1 MERSTSDESEPPAL
15 GVMDDMKLTMEPFL
29 EFSPVRALANES
41 LSLSK
46 TLLNTGFAAF
56 VRLLLL
62 RRVWV
67 KIGTVDGVAGARGSK
82 GSKREVG
89 LGAEEGLVDVGG
101 AEGRVEEN

>member
-1 MERSTSDESEPPAL
+1 M
-15 GVMDDMKLTMEPFL
+15 
-29 EFSPVRALANES
+29 
-41 LSLSK
+41 
-46 TLLNTGFAAF
+46 
-56 VRLLLL
+56 
-62 RRVWV
+62 